1 MCVCV
6 CVCVLC
12 QGEREREREREYNSV
27 CLCQWEREKNG
38 KHLLLLFWI
47 ICLTDINSIDIKS
60 WNKIGT
66 IINQTSNDVE
76 LVYSLAADT
85 ADGGGHSRSESGD
98 WGEVEARAQAWNI
111 WWWRMSSFSFSDP
124 TPTAPAG
131 DGIIYTTEALC
142 FFDGVIAIVLFNK
155 AVHSKSTCFVG
166 GFLFYHLPVSI
177 LPPLP
182 PPPCLPRIPPPPL
195 PPLRHLFIDLTTLLV
210 FYRFVFCVV
219 VFWRNDG

>member
-1 MCVCV
+1 MVEVATSSSGISTSLSSRLPSALIHYIYIYMCV

-98 WGEVEARAQAWNI
+98 
-111 WWWRMSSFSFSDP
+111 
-124 TPTAPAG
+124 
-131 DGIIYTTEALC
+131 
-142 FFDGVIAIVLFNK
+142 
-155 AVHSKSTCFVG
+155 
-166 GFLFYHLPVSI
+166 
-177 LPPLP
+177 
-182 PPPCLPRIPPPPL
+182 
-195 PPLRHLFIDLTTLLV
+195 
-210 FYRFVFCVV
+210 
-219 VFWRNDG
+219 